1 MEKYR
6 VYSHGRKNVVEVVVG
21 VERDW
26 QQGLMISFIFFFDI
40 FALKKIKTIY
50 TIYVE
55 LISQSLENLAKT
67 FALFFGWILL
77 LFS

>member
-40 FALKKIKTIY
+40 FALKK
-50 TIYVE
+50 
-55 LISQSLENLAKT
+55 N
-67 FALFFGWILL
+67 
-77 LFS
+77 